1 MNTPKPTTGAI
12 RPQSAHALNPAVPVL
27 LAAVEQDLMAV
38 VCHTADDP
46 ALRYLADIARHAVSL
61 ALGEIEADRA
71 GRKPAG
77 QNHAEEGRA

>member
-1 MNTPKPTTGAI
+1 MNTPKPTTGEI
-12 RPQSAHALNPAVPVL
+12 RPNSAHALNPAVPVL

-38 VCHTADDP
+38 ICHTADDP
-46 ALRYLADIARHAVSL
+46 ILRYLADIARHAVSL

-77 QNHAEEGRA
+77 QGRAEEGQA